1 MIEWISI
8 KDRLP
13 KYKHPVFVMVKGN
26 MRIAYLYPM
35 YDDQGITLKKCYWI
49 DWEASGASGIYSLN
63 EVSTWCEVPKVPEN
77 SDEQYKDT
85 ENSVNGKWVYKN
97 SWDEYKGLPH
107 LQGNTFTDGNGN
119 EVIYI
124 PLFKC

>member
-26 MRIAYLYPM
+26 MRIAYLYPI
-35 YDDQGITLKKCYWI
+35 YDKQGITLKECYWI
-49 DWEASGASGIYSLN
+49 DWEDSGASGIYSLN
-63 EVSTWCEVPKVPEN
+63 EVSTWSEVPKVPEN

-97 SWDEYKGLPH
+97 SWDEYEGLPH

-119 EVIYI
+119 EIIYI
-124 PLFKC
+124 PLSKC